1 MEAGS
6 EGGVSVESYAFADL
20 EQSERFNTEISHYH
34 LVINSTSSGSRKW
47 KNVSEVQ
54 NTKSKKKK
62 GKRLIIMIML
72 LSLQEDALLE
82 GNFGF
87 HNRFGKVMNVQTN

>member
-1 MEAGS
+1 MGAGS

-54 NTKSKKKK
+54 NTKSKKK